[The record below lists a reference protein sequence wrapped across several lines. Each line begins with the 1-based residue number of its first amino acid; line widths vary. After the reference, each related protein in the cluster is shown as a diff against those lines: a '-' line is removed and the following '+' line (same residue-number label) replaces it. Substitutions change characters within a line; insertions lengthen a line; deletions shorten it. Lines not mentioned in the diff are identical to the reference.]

1 MARLKE
7 INHDVKRAKQLA
19 DVVVVYYHAGVEMDP
34 NPTQLEKNIAR
45 VAFDS
50 GASLVVG
57 AHPHVLQTTSRH
69 GNRLVAYSMGN
80 FVFDMNG
87 PGQTD
92 SAILDVRLS
101 ADGVDAARAIPIVI
115 RDGVPVRAH
124 GDDAA
129 RIHAR

>member
-1 MARLKE
+1 M
-7 INHDVKRAKQLA
+7 KRAKLLA
-19 DVVVVYYHAGVEMDP
+19 DVVVVYYHAGVEIDP
-34 NPTQLEKNIAR
+34 NPSQLERNIAR
-45 VAFDS
+45 VAFKS

-69 GNRLVAYSMGN
+69 GHRLVAYSLGN

-101 ADGVDAARAIPIVI
+101 ADGVDSARAIPITV
-115 RDGVPVRAH
+115 RDGVPVRASRA
-124 GDDAA
+124 DAA
-129 RIHAR
+129 RIHARLGL